1 MIMARPDN
9 PRFPHTCE
17 ITHVEESDDPMQ
29 DEGESITI
37 YQGCCRSSAQQTTND
52 SGEVITSTRRLSI
65 PLKRADWKK
74 YERRPR
80 VGDTVIV
87 DVDDI
92 DFEYG
97 YILDFLPNNL
107 GTTILYKYIRN

>member
-1 MIMARPDN
+1 MARIDN

-17 ITHVEESDDPMQ
+17 IIHIEESDDPMQ

-37 YQGCCRSSAQQTTND
+37 YQGCCRSSAHQTTND
-52 SGEVITSTRRLSI
+52 NGKVITSTRQLSI
-65 PLKRADWKK
+65 PLKRGDWKK

-107 GTTILYKYIRN
+107 GTTILYEYIRN